1 MAGKKGTFLL
11 LLFLIIGVYHMP
23 ILAQNADTC
32 TALVEN
38 ALVSLDKSCDET
50 GRNEVCYG
58 NTSLAAEFWEAAE
71 ALTFS
76 NPSDIVPAISIRN
89 ISAAP
94 LSVDERIWG
103 LGFMRLQANIPGTLP
118 GQNLTFLMMGDVQI
132 ENAVAPDDVRRPVEP
147 LSATATTGVNLRSG
161 PGTNF
166 NVVGSV
172 AVGETL
178 QVVGHNPEND
188 WTQVL
193 TSSGEAVWISTQFI
207 TSDDDLSTLPEI
219 GDAPSYGPMQ
229 AFYFQTPPDRVR
241 CAAVPPNHLLVSSS
255 GEVDVTFNANG
266 VNFTI
271 GSIGA
276 LRAVENEFM
285 TATTFD
291 NAMVIE
297 SQGFTI
303 TVPEGFEI
311 DVPLGGENGLT
322 ATGAPQNFRPFD
334 RDEWVAYDAI
344 SADMNV
350 VQDGGFVVPEEPP
363 PPPPPGEA
371 RGEGG
376 APLGSG
382 ELQVTLQWDNLADM
396 DLAVAEPGGTG
407 INYFNRRS
415 VTGGTLDIDS
425 NFPCG
430 ESLNY
435 VENIFW
441 PANAAPPGTYTVTV
455 TQYSDC
461 GAGNAHWTLTVRA
474 DGQVIMTQTGTG
486 GSATYQFSR

>member
-1 MAGKKGTFLL
+1 LL
-11 LLFLIIGVYHMP
+11 LLCFFHVSV
-23 ILAQNADTC
+23 LAQNADTC
-32 TALVEN
+32 TALVES
-38 ALVSLDKSCDET
+38 ALLSLDKSCEET

-58 NTSLAAEFWEAAE
+58 NTSLAAEFWDASEN
-71 ALTFS
+71 LVFS
-76 NPSDIVPAISIRN
+76 NPSDIIPAISVRN
-89 ISAAP
+89 LSAAP

-103 LGFMRLQANIPGTLP
+103 LGLLRLQANIPGTIP
-118 GQNLTFLMMGDVQI
+118 GQNLTFLMMGNVEI
-132 ENAVAPDDVRRPVEP
+132 ENAVAPDEVRQPVEP

-166 NVVGSV
+166 NVIGSV
-172 AVGETL
+172 AAGETL
-178 QVVGHNPEND
+178 QVVGHNPAND
-188 WTQVL
+188 WMQVL

-219 GDAPSYGPMQ
+219 GDVPLYGPMQ
-229 AFYFQTPPDRVR
+229 AFYFQTGASGIR
-241 CAAVPPNHLLVSSS
+241 CAAVPPSHLLVSSPE
-255 GEVDVTFNANG
+255 GMEVTFTAND

-276 LRAVENEFM
+276 LRAVANEFL

-297 SQGFTI
+297 SQGFNI

-311 DVPLGGENGLT
+311 DVPLGGENGLS
-322 ATGAPQNFRPFD
+322 AIGAPQNFRPFD
-334 RDEWVAYDAI
+334 RDEWLAYDAI
-344 SADMNV
+344 SGDMNL
-350 VQDGGFVVPEEPP
+350 VQAGGFIVPEEPP

-376 APLGSG
+376 APLGAG

-396 DLAVAEPGGTG
+396 DLAVSEPGGTG
-407 INYFNRRS
+407 IDYFNRRS
-415 VTGGTLDIDS
+415 VNGGTLDVDS

-430 ESLNY
+430 QNLNY

-441 PANAAPPGTYTVTV
+441 PPNAAPPGTYTVYV

-461 GAGNAHWTLTVRA
+461 GAGNANWTLTVRA
-474 DGQVIMTQTGTG
+474 DGRVIMTQTGSG
-486 GSATYQFSR
+486 GAATFTFTR